1 MFGEKRCAVAT
12 LWESRLAIL
21 RLALRLTVIRLL
33 TILRLALRRRR
44 RRRLRL
50 LSVWRLIGLLL
61 IRLLLIR
68 IVLTHGYSL
77 SCGESSGTDN
87 HASIPES
94 AVALMPAGA
103 QEPRIDMRAN
113 SASSSSLRSWAAL
126 STAY

>member
-44 RRRLRL
+44 RRRL